1 MRRSLPLA
9 IGFVVGI
16 IMLGEYFFN
25 NAFLNSL
32 GAELNN
38 WRIILVAFSMGLGAV
53 NLLRVHGRTIVRKD
67 KNWDASVLMLI
78 SLVGFTTMGIIAGPN
93 STMYN
98 WCWNNIYQPAYS
110 GVAALLAFMIT
121 SASYR
126 AFRVKEWQSFLLMVA
141 AVIVMLGQ
149 VGIGM
154 VVYEGIPQW
163 SRWIMAVP
171 NAAGM
176 RGITIGGALG
186 AIALSLRVILGLER
200 GYLGGGD

>member
-1 MRRSLPLA
+1 M
-9 IGFVVGI
+9 
-16 IMLGEYFFN
+16 
-25 NAFLNSL
+25 
-32 GAELNN
+32 NN

-53 NLLRVHGRTIVRKD
+53 NLLRVHGKTVVRKD

-78 SLVGFTTMGIIAGPN
+78 SLVGFTAMGVIAGPN
-93 STMYN
+93 STIYN

-126 AFRVKEWQSFLLMVA
+126 AFRVKEWQSFLLMAA

-149 VGIGM
+149 VGIG
-154 VVYEGIPQW
+154 VVIYEKIPEW